1 MKRAWVLA
9 AVLLC
14 SSMAFSLDRDV
25 KKVATAL
32 EQQYGVKFHKLPL
45 IARIVMKPALWG
57 RGVKVDIVTF
67 EGLSPDRANLEE
79 IEGAMKDALGSDWS
93 WFIRSTS
100 KKTHERSVI
109 YVRGG
114 SDNFDMMI
122 VSIEPTEADVV
133 KVRLKPNEMKKW
145 MDEPDEM
152 VRHDDSDKQ
161 KDKKAAKEQRKQ
173 KHKDKDQDKDRS
185 GEDSAVAEMK

>member
-1 MKRAWVLA
+1 MKRAWVVAL
-9 AVLLC
+9 VLLC

-32 EQQYGVKFHKLPL
+32 QQQYGVKFHKLPL

-57 RGVKVDIVTF
+57 KGVKVDIVTF
-67 EGLSPDRANLEE
+67 EGFSPDRTNLEQ
-79 IEGAMKDALGSDWS
+79 IESAMKDALGSDWS

-100 KKTHERSVI
+100 KKTHERAVM
-109 YVRGG
+109 YVRGVG
-114 SDNFDMMI
+114 DSFDMMI
-122 VSIEPTEADVV
+122 VSIEPSEAEVV

-152 VRHDDSDKQ
+152 VRHGDSDKQ
-161 KDKKAAKEQRKQ
+161 REKKAAKEERKQ
-173 KHKDKDQDKDRS
+173 KNKDKQQDKDRS
-185 GEDSAVAEMK
+185 DEQSAVAEVK